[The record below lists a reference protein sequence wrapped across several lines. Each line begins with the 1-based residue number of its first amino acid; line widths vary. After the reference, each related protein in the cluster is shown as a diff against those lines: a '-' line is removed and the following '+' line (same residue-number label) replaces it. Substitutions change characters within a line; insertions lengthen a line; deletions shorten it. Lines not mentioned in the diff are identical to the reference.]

1 MNTKLHIR
9 ANLIINLDIFANII
23 MRIKAIIASLL
34 LFVSTHGGRPV
45 CFEHR
50 PDNLPSAA
58 PLFTSDTL
66 MIKMIGDVMIHTR
79 QIELAHVKDSTY
91 DFSSYFSVIRDSL
104 KNADICIANM
114 EFTTAG
120 KPYTG
125 YPAFSAPDSYIDYLA
140 SCGIDVLLASNNH
153 IYDKG
158 CAGASRTIRKIQS
171 HNGLHLCGIATDSVH
186 LAQTNPL
193 TIYRKGMSVSMVN
206 FTYGTNLGADKHWP
220 KINYM
225 SDRKRIKNGLD
236 RGSDSDLVMVFPH
249 WGEEYTLLP
258 SESQRATAQWLAEN
272 GADVIIG
279 THPHVPQTF
288 ETVTENNIPVAYS
301 LGNAVSNMS
310 AANTQMELMAT
321 IRLVRRSN
329 GDVEMLPIRFTYLWC
344 SRPGGYGKSYT
355 VIPVREFIGK
365 KDKWIGTWDYDK
377 MISTYERVKET
388 IKIEDN

>member
-23 MRIKAIIASLL
+23 MRIKATIASLL
-34 LFVSTHGGRPV
+34 LFVTAHGGRQA
-45 CFEHR
+45 CFEYR
-50 PDNLPSAA
+50 PDGLPHPA
-58 PLFTSDTL
+58 PLFKPDTL
-66 MIKMIGDVMIHTR
+66 TIRMIGDIMMHTR

-91 DFSSYFSVIRDSL
+91 DFSSYFSMIRDSL
-104 KNADICIANM
+104 ESADICIANM
-114 EFTTAG
+114 EFTTSG
-120 KPYTG
+120 KPYSG
-125 YPAFSAPDSYIDYLA
+125 YPAFSAPDCFISYLA

-158 CAGASRTIRKIQS
+158 SSGADRTIRKVQT
-171 HNGLHLCGIATDSVH
+171 HKELHLCGIAKDSAH

-193 TIYRKGMSVSMVN
+193 TLRRKGMSVSMVN
-206 FTYGTNLGADKHWP
+206 FTYGTNLGADRHWP

-225 SDRKRIKNGLD
+225 SDRKRIKEALD
-236 RGSDSDLVMVFPH
+236 RASDSDLVMALPH

-258 SESQRATAQWLAEN
+258 AESQKTMAGWLAEN
-272 GADVIIG
+272 GADIIIG

-288 ETVTENNIPVAYS
+288 ETVTGYNVPVAYS

-321 IRLVRRSN
+321 VRLARHPD
-329 GDVEMLPIRFTYLWC
+329 GDIEMLPVNFTYLWC

-355 VIPVREFIGK
+355 VIPVRQFIGK
-365 KDKWIGTWDYDK
+365 KDEWTGAWDYDK

>member
-1 MNTKLHIR
+1 MNTKLHIP

-34 LFVSTHGGRPV
+34 LFVWAHDGRPV

-50 PDNLPSAA
+50 PDNLPSAT

-66 MIKMIGDVMIHTR
+66 TIRMIGDVMIHTR

-91 DFSSYFSVIRDSL
+91 DFSSYFSIIRDSL
-104 KNADICIANM
+104 EHADICIANM

-158 CAGASRTIRKIQS
+158 CSGASRTICKVQS
-171 HNGLHLCGIATDSVH
+171 HNGLHLCGIATDSAH
-186 LAQTNPL
+186 LSQTNPL
-193 TIYRKGMSVSMVN
+193 TIRKKGMSVSMIN
-206 FTYGTNLGADKHWP
+206 FTYGTNLGADRHWP

-236 RGSDSDLVMVFPH
+236 RASDSDFVMALPH
-249 WGEEYTLLP
+249 WGEEYSLLP

-272 GADVIIG
+272 GADIIIG

-288 ETVTENNIPVAYS
+288 ETVTESKVPVAYS

-365 KDKWIGTWDYDK
+365 KDKWIGTWDYEK
-377 MISTYERVKET
+377 MLSTYERVKET